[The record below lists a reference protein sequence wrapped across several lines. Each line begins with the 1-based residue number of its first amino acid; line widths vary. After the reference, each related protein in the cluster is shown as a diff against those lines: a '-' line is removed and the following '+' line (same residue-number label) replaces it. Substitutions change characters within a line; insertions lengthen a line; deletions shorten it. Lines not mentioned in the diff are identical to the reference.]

1 MPDLPAQSRSKW
13 GRTLGIS
20 LIVFSCLAYGVILSL
35 PLPSLA
41 GQVKLALASLLL
53 GMGEAS
59 FWIGGVLLGK
69 ELVMRF
75 RSYLC
80 PCRWICKLPG
90 RG

>member
-1 MPDLPAQSRSKW
+1 M
-13 GRTLGIS
+13 
-20 LIVFSCLAYGVILSL
+20 IVFSCLAYGVILSL
-35 PLPSLA
+35 PLLSLA
-41 GQVKLALASLLL
+41 GQVKLALAPLLL

-75 RSYLC
+75 RSYLN